1 MRWQEGRES
10 DNVEDE
16 RGVSGPVM
24 AVGGLGTLVIV
35 ILGLLFG
42 ADPAQLLRQV
52 QQANPPQAQ
61 GGGGGANAPL
71 SPEDQQMGKFV
82 KRILADTE
90 DVWTDIFQREGRQY
104 VPPKLVL
111 FSGSTRSACGMAD
124 AAVGPFYCPGDQKV
138 FLDTSFFQ
146 LMAERFHESG
156 DFARAY
162 VIAHEIGHH
171 VQKLRGDSDR
181 IDAARGRVS
190 KAELN
195 RLSVQLELQ
204 ADFYA
209 GVWAYHINKTKP
221 GTLEAGDIEGA
232 LHAAKEI
239 GDDALQKQAQGY
251 VVPDS
256 FTHGTSA
263 QRQYWL
269 RKGLETGDVRQG
281 DTSQVR

>member
-10 DNVEDE
+10 DNVDDQ
-16 RGVSGPVM
+16 RGVSGPAM
-24 AVGGLGTLVIV
+24 AIGGFGTLVVV

-52 QQANPPQAQ
+52 QQPGNAGPAAGGDGGPQR
-61 GGGGGANAPL
+61 PL
-71 SPEDQQMGKFV
+71 SPEEQHMKKFV
-82 KRILADTE
+82 SRILADTE
-90 DVWTDIFQREGRQY
+90 DVWTEIFQQEGRQY
-104 VPPKLVL
+104 VRPKLVM
-111 FSGSTRSACGMAD
+111 FSGRTQSACGTAD
-124 AAVGPFYCPGDQKV
+124 SAVGPFYCPADQEV
-138 FLDTSFFQ
+138 YLDTSFFQ
-146 LMAERFHESG
+146 VMTEKFQESG

-171 VQKLRGDSDR
+171 VQRLRGDSNR

-190 KAELN
+190 KVEQN

-209 GVWAYHINKTKP
+209 GVWANQINKKRSV
-221 GTLEAGDIEGA
+221 LEAGDVEGA
-232 LHAAKEI
+232 MNAASKI

-263 QRQYWL
+263 QRMYWF

-281 DTSQVR
+281 DTTRSR

>member
-10 DNVEDE
+10 DNAEDQ
-16 RGVSGPVM
+16 RGVSGPAL
-24 AVGGLGTLVIV
+24 AVGGLGTVVIIV
-35 ILGLLFG
+35 LGLLFG

-52 QQANPPQAQ
+52 QQGNQGPGGP
-61 GGGGGANAPL
+61 GGGPQRPPSA
-71 SPEDQQMGKFV
+71 EDQQSGKFV

-90 DVWTDIFQREGRQY
+90 DVWTDLFEREGQRY
-104 VPPKLVL
+104 VRPKLVL
-111 FSGSTRSACGMAD
+111 YSGQTRSACGTAD
-124 AAVGPFYCPGDQKV
+124 AAVGPFYCPGDQEV
-138 FLDTSFFQ
+138 YLDTSFFE
-146 LMAERFHESG
+146 LMAKQFHESG

-171 VQKLRGDSDR
+171 VQKLRGDSNR
-181 IDAARGRVS
+181 INAARGRVS

-209 GVWAYHINKTKP
+209 GVWAYHINKKKP
-221 GTLEAGDIEGA
+221 GTLEAGDIDGA
-232 LHAAKEI
+232 LRAAKAI
-239 GDDALQKQAQGY
+239 GDDALQKRAQGY

-256 FTHGTSA
+256 FTHGTSE

-281 DTSQVR
+281 DTTQSR

>member
-10 DNVEDE
+10 DNVEDQ
-16 RGVSGPVM
+16 RGVSAPAM
-24 AVGGLGTLVIV
+24 AIGGLGTVVIIV
-35 ILGLLFG
+35 LGLLFG

-52 QQANPPQAQ
+52 QQGKQGPAGP
-61 GGGGGANAPL
+61 GGGPPRPPSA
-71 SPEDQQMGKFV
+71 EDQQSGKFV

-90 DVWTDIFQREGRQY
+90 DVWTDLFEREGQRY
-104 VPPKLVL
+104 VRPKLVL
-111 FSGSTRSACGMAD
+111 YSGQTRSACGTAD
-124 AAVGPFYCPGDQKV
+124 AAVGPFYCPGDQEV
-138 FLDTSFFQ
+138 YLDTSFFE
-146 LMAERFHESG
+146 LMAQQFHESG

-171 VQKLRGDSDR
+171 VQKLRGDSNR

-209 GVWAYHINKTKP
+209 GVWAYHINKKKP
-221 GTLEAGDIEGA
+221 GTLEAGDIDGA
-232 LHAAKEI
+232 LRAAKAI
-239 GDDALQKQAQGY
+239 GDDALQKRAQGY

-256 FTHGTSA
+256 FTHGTSE

-281 DTSQVR
+281 DTTQSR